1 MISITRLLELK
12 KDLTLTRAFPP
23 RNAEYELRIGYYMEA
38 ENRLGEYQDILEDY
52 LRIQQGSA

>member
-12 KDLTLTRAFPP
+12 KDLDLLRQERAEFGPSVYSTLTRH
-23 RNAEYELRIGYYMEA
+23 
-38 ENRLGEYQDILEDY
+38 LGEYIDILEDY

>member
-12 KDLTLTRAFPP
+12 KDLAQAQKLDHAGSTIISDERV
-23 RNAEYELRIGYYMEA
+23 EIEE
-38 ENRLGEYQDILEDY
+38 RLGDYQDILADY